1 MSVFETQKCTS
12 IEDGY
17 EIQLNNDFHPNQS
30 PLGQTS
36 SLIRTSRPI
45 PRDAKEFYFETKIA
59 NKVEIERP
67 RIGVGFSSK
76 IPVDNYD
83 YDKMTRSTNAVAF
96 ICDGGEIVKGEESLF
111 RLNELNE
118 VLVCGD
124 IIGCRLRSGCAA
136 GNCHQVVEFYKNGK
150 KIGFPLAV
158 EANKPL
164 YPSIWIGTPRVTVEI
179 NLGQIVFKYEQIQ
192 GTGMFQLLINCYG
205 VTKLEQEIEKL
216 GQYCYFPFFRWR
228 REKEREEYSRYAFSL
243 GLVSYIIS
251 AFAVL
256 LV

>member
-1 MSVFETQKCTS
+1 M
-12 IEDGY
+12 
-17 EIQLNNDFHPNQS
+17 NNDCHPNQS
-30 PLGQTS
+30 PQGQLS

-45 PRDAKEFYFETKIA
+45 PPDAKEFYFEAKMATKV
-59 NKVEIERP
+59 KIERP

-83 YDKMTRSTNAVAF
+83 FDKITRSTNAVAYTF
-96 ICDGGEIVKGEESLF
+96 DSGEIVKGEESLF

-124 IIGCRLRSGCAA
+124 IIGCRLRSGYAE
-136 GNCHQVVEFYKNGK
+136 GNCHQVVEFSKNGK

-179 NLGQIVFKYEQIQ
+179 NLGQIVFKHDEIQ
-192 GTGMFQLLINCYG
+192 GIGIFQLWMKCYN
-205 VTKLEQEIEKL
+205 
-216 GQYCYFPFFRWR
+216 
-228 REKEREEYSRYAFSL
+228 
-243 GLVSYIIS
+243 
-251 AFAVL
+251 
-256 LV
+256 